1 MRGLILKDLYNIGH
15 NARLMGL
22 MLVVMAVILVP
33 TNGIISF
40 MGVCV
45 IICSMM
51 LITTISFDDIS
62 KWNRYAM
69 IMPLSRRDVVKSK
82 YIVLII
88 FSLVGSI
95 VGIIICSVG
104 GILLKEFDMVN
115 ILATAV
121 GCIGIALVFGSV
133 ILPLLYKFGAEKAR
147 LLMMVC
153 FLIPTAVV
161 YFAANVMQSA
171 GLPPLGETF
180 IILIIA
186 SLPFLCILIMYISY
200 RISLKIFLNQEL

>member
-1 MRGLILKDLYNIGH
+1 MRGLILKDLYNIAH
-15 NARLMGL
+15 NAKLMGL

-51 LITTISFDDIS
+51 LIS

-82 YIVLII
+82 YMVLII

-95 VGIIICSVG
+95 VGIVICSVG

-180 IILIIA
+180 IILIIV